1 MMLKVEV
8 GFGYILASF
17 SLRYLCLLSRF
28 LRHVLML
35 ISFCTVFS
43 LYYYLGTYAHR
54 AQLSITCRLG
64 ARAQT

>member
-17 SLRYLCLLSRF
+17 SLHYLCLLSRF

-35 ISFCTVFS
+35 SSFCTVFS
-43 LYYYLGTYAHR
+43 MYLGTYYAHR